1 MLSPVPSLEFSP
13 RRGPSDETEIHSTS
27 LHADY
32 DSVPPEYVQ
41 KLDEIFMNIY
51 GKLLWWVSLL
61 RFADKSAR
69 VFMER
74 SRES

>member
-13 RRGPSDETEIHSTS
+13 RRGSSDETEINSAS
-27 LHADY
+27 LHPDY

>member
-13 RRGPSDETEIHSTS
+13 RRGSSAETEIHSTS